1 MDAGDTFMIPAAI
14 FLFLVGAVLAW
25 AFRVWIMVP
34 FCLLSMIAAVA
45 IKLSSGASITAV
57 FGSGLLAGLAPQ
69 LGYAFGLVA
78 QSNLLARS
86 APSGSARKASVALL
100 YKKARR

>member
-1 MDAGDTFMIPAAI
+1 MIPAAI

-34 FCLLSMIAAVA
+34 FCLLSMIVAAA
-45 IKLSSGASITAV
+45 IKLSSGTSIMAA
-57 FGSGLLAGLAPQ
+57 FGCSLLAGLAPQ

-86 APSGSARKASVALL
+86 APSEAARKACIALL